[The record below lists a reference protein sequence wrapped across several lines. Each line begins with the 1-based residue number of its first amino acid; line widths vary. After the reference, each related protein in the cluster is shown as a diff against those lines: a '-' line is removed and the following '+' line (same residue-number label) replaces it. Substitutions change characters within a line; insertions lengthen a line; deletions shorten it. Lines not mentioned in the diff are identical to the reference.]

1 MNNLELRKIL
11 LIGYA
16 FDAPAGAPMLHGDG
30 LPMRAV
36 ECPIRMRFA
45 FWIPQPQPFRRREV
59 GSFAEYLRAVVASRP
74 PVPIAAPVLGTKA
87 AGSLAEYMREH
98 GLDDHAMALSEP
110 PSGYTLVAEPF
121 PFELQAL
128 RDGAIAEQI
137 QDFTFPRQP
146 SLEEMRAH
154 LMPHWERRTL
164 ASLGYLPN
172 AAPQDHTTKPVIQF
186 ESV

>member
-11 LIGYA
+11 LVGYA

-30 LPMRAV
+30 LPMRVV

-45 FWIPQPQPFRRREV
+45 FWIPQPEPFQRRDV
-59 GSFAEYLRAVVASRP
+59 GEFAEYLQSVVTQRAPNKDS
-74 PVPIAAPVLGTKA
+74 APVLGAMT

-98 GLDDHAMALSEP
+98 GLEQHLMSVAEQP
-110 PSGYTLVAEPF
+110 RGYTLVAAPLA
-121 PFELQAL
+121 FELQAL

-146 SLEEMRAH
+146 SIDEMRAH

-172 AAPQDHTTKPVIQF
+172 QAPQDRATKPVIQF